1 MEDLRTAVFGE
12 EEQPK
17 EELKR
22 AYHRPR
28 YKGISESMKD
38 LLDEK
43 ERVIQSLEKENNALK
58 QALKAFINQ

>member
-12 EEQPK
+12 DEQQQ

-22 AYHRPR
+22 TYNRPK

-38 LLDEK
+38 LLAEK

-58 QALKAFINQ
+58 